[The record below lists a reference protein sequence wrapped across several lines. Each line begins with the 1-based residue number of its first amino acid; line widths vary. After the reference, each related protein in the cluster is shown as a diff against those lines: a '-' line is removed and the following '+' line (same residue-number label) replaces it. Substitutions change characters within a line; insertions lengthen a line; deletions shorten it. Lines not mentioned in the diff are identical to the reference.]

1 MTKKYRNRY
10 GDEYWFDEIGP
21 NQYLFVM
28 DGDSMKYCRF
38 CGREMQ
44 EGVNMN
50 DLGFFDP
57 SGGPFIGIGEKLP
70 FGTVNR
76 IQSLEEGIVI
86 TVE

>member
-10 GDEYWFDEIGP
+10 GDEYWFDEIGL

-38 CGREMQ
+38 GGHHLQ
-44 EGVNMN
+44 EGVDRN

-57 SGGPFIGIGEKLP
+57 SGGPFIEVGTKLP